1 MALGGN
7 LGTDGGRRRA
17 FLSAPDLQLDLRGLF
32 EIGGQGSRS
41 AGAAQAAYLSDPR
54 AEHSQ
59 KASER
64 RPVALRAEPQIFS
77 GVHADSRMRASFG
90 ASENVAGD
98 WRSSNSGVPACRPTC
113 RNPAITSMRKPPLL
127 IRSLRPF
134 TLTGTPKRAAQFVSW
149 IPNYL
154 LPASWL
160 DTACLAE

>member
-1 MALGGN
+1 
-7 LGTDGGRRRA
+7 
-17 FLSAPDLQLDLRGLF
+17 
-32 EIGGQGSRS
+32 
-41 AGAAQAAYLSDPR
+41 
-54 AEHSQ
+54 
-59 KASER
+59 
-64 RPVALRAEPQIFS
+64 
-77 GVHADSRMRASFG
+77 
-90 ASENVAGD
+90 
-98 WRSSNSGVPACRPTC
+98 VPACRPTC